1 MKKKWKN
8 IIICAVISATAL
20 TAVTMHRMHM
30 LNDFII
36 TTDVGVSETTAP
48 EQTADADAEERKINI
63 NTADA
68 DELTELK
75 GIGEALSERI
85 VDYRTENGPFVDI
98 EDIMKV
104 SGIGEKKFEDIRRAI
119 TVGE

>member
-8 IIICAVISATAL
+8 IMICGVVAATVL

-36 TTDVGVSETTAP
+36 ITDVGGSETPAP
-48 EQTADADAEERKINI
+48 AQTAETGSEENKINI
-63 NTADA
+63 NTAA
-68 DELTELK
+68 AGELTELR

-85 VDYRTENGPFVDI
+85 VDYRTEHGPFTDI

-104 SGIGEKKFEDIRRAI
+104 SGIGEKKFEDIRRDI